1 MKMVFIAQAA
11 STQWIAIF
19 VTCAL
24 FIISIA
30 AYRLL
35 FHPLAALPGP
45 KLAAISPWWQIRK
58 IIRAKPYELALHD
71 EYGPVV
77 RTAPNEVV
85 CNSKEAFDAI
95 YSITPPF

>member
-1 MKMVFIAQAA
+1 MALILQAA
-11 STQWIAIF
+11 FTQWIAIF
-19 VTCAL
+19 TTCAL
-24 FIISIA
+24 SIILVA
-30 AYRLL
+30 VYRLL

-58 IIRAKPYELALHD
+58 IIGAKPYELALHD

-95 YSITPPF
+95 YSMALRF

>member
-1 MKMVFIAQAA
+1 MALMIQAA
-11 STQWIAIF
+11 SSQWIAIF
-19 VTCAL
+19 ITCVSSLIFVAT
-24 FIISIA
+24 
-30 AYRLL
+30 YRLL

-58 IIRAKPYELALHD
+58 IIAAKPYEVALHD
-71 EYGPVV
+71 KYGPVV

-95 YSITPPF
+95 YSIKCLFR

>member
-1 MKMVFIAQAA
+1 MALIVEAA

-19 VTCAL
+19 VTCVLSLIFVAT
-24 FIISIA
+24 
-30 AYRLL
+30 YRLI

-58 IIRAKPYELALHD
+58 IILAKPYELALHD
-71 EYGPVV
+71 KYGSVV

-95 YSITPPF
+95 YSITFSF

>member
-1 MKMVFIAQAA
+1 MAFIVQAA
-11 STQWIAIF
+11 STQWIAILITSVLSLVF
-19 VTCAL
+19 VAT
-24 FIISIA
+24 
-30 AYRLL
+30 YRLL

-58 IIRAKPYELALHD
+58 IIVAKPYELALHD
-71 EYGPVV
+71 KYGPVV

-95 YSITPPF
+95 YSIIFPF